1 MSISSSFAFRHSFVI
16 RHSCFVIWIQSPLAS
31 ESTSVKTGPFP
42 SPLLAICYPTLAM
55 KVIALVMLLALSS
68 SAEARVGETLDELSY
83 RYGASI
89 GHYSHDQVRFN
100 RGHIYITVHVRN
112 NHSIRE
118 DFGPEA
124 GGTLSDAQIDAILKD
139 NAKGYHWEKVGE
151 SANVVRFTRTD
162 GHARAE
168 VAKPNYQAN
177 EGRIKL
183 TTTGAELII
192 RARP

>member
-1 MSISSSFAFRHSFVI
+1 MKAIV
-16 RHSCFVIWIQSPLAS
+16 
-31 ESTSVKTGPFP
+31 
-42 SPLLAICYPTLAM
+42 LLT
-55 KVIALVMLLALSS
+55 LLALSG
-68 SAEARVGETLDELSY
+68 SAEARVGETLDQCSY

-100 RGHIYITVHVRN
+100 RGHIYITVHVRA

-124 GGTLSDAQIDAILKD
+124 GGTLSDDQIAAILKD
-139 NAKGYHWEKVGE
+139 NAKGYHWDTVGE
-151 SANVVRFTRTD
+151 TATKVNLLRTD

-183 TTTGAELII
+183 TSTGAELII

>member
-1 MSISSSFAFRHSFVI
+1 M
-16 RHSCFVIWIQSPLAS
+16 
-31 ESTSVKTGPFP
+31 K
-42 SPLLAICYPTLAM
+42 AIAILTL
-55 KVIALVMLLALSS
+55 VLSLRGL
-68 SAEARVGETLDELSY
+68 AEARIGETLDQCSY

-100 RGHIYITVHVRN
+100 RGHIYVTVHVRDH
-112 NHSIRE
+112 HSIRE
-118 DFGPEA
+118 DFAPEA
-124 GGTLSDAQIDAILKD
+124 GGTLLDAQIHAILED
-139 NAKGYHWEKVGE
+139 NAKGHNWEMVGE
-151 SANVVRFTRTD
+151 SASVVRLLRTD

-192 RARP
+192 RAR

>member
-1 MSISSSFAFRHSFVI
+1 MKAIV
-16 RHSCFVIWIQSPLAS
+16 
-31 ESTSVKTGPFP
+31 
-42 SPLLAICYPTLAM
+42 LLTL
-55 KVIALVMLLALSS
+55 VALSG
-68 SAEARVGETLDELSY
+68 SAEARVGETLDQCSY

-100 RGHIYITVHVRN
+100 RGHIYITVHVRG

-124 GGTLSDAQIDAILKD
+124 GATLSDAQIHAILED
-139 NAKGYHWEKVGE
+139 NAKGYHWDTVGE
-151 SANVVRFTRTD
+151 TATKVNLLRTD

-183 TTTGAELII
+183 TSTGAELII

>member
-1 MSISSSFAFRHSFVI
+1 MKAIAILTLVLSLSG
-16 RHSCFVIWIQSPLAS
+16 LAD
-31 ESTSVKTGPFP
+31 
-42 SPLLAICYPTLAM
+42 
-55 KVIALVMLLALSS
+55 
-68 SAEARVGETLDELSY
+68 ARVGETLDECTY
-83 RYGASI
+83 RYGSSV
-89 GHYSHDQVRFN
+89 GHYSKDQVRFN

-139 NAKGYHWEKVGE
+139 NAKGYNWEKVGE
-151 SANVVRFTRTD
+151 SASVVRLVRTD

-168 VAKPNYQAN
+168 VAKPNYQAD

-192 RARP
+192 KARP

>member
-1 MSISSSFAFRHSFVI
+1 
-16 RHSCFVIWIQSPLAS
+16 
-31 ESTSVKTGPFP
+31 
-42 SPLLAICYPTLAM
+42 M
-55 KVIALVMLLALSS
+55 KAIALLTLLALSG
-68 SAEARVGETLDELSY
+68 SAQARVGETLDQCSY

-100 RGHIYITVHVRN
+100 HGHIYITVHVRN
-112 NHSIRE
+112 HHSIRE

-124 GGTLSDAQIDAILKD
+124 GATLSDAQIHAILED
-139 NAKGYHWEKVGE
+139 NAKGYHWDIVGE
-151 SANVVRFTRTD
+151 TATKINLIRTD

>member
-1 MSISSSFAFRHSFVI
+1 MLRCEIF
-16 RHSCFVIWIQSPLAS
+16 S
-31 ESTSVKTGPFP
+31 ESATSA
-42 SPLLAICYPTLAM
+42 SARLAIYYPALAM
-55 KVIALVMLLALSS
+55 KAIALLTLLALSS
-68 SAEARVGETLDELSY
+68 SAEARVGETLDECSY

-124 GGTLSDAQIDAILKD
+124 GGTLSDAQIEAILKD

-168 VAKPNYQAN
+168 VAS
-177 EGRIKL
+177 RTIRL
-183 TTTGAELII
+183 TKAE
-192 RARP
+192 

>member
-1 MSISSSFAFRHSFVI
+1 M
-16 RHSCFVIWIQSPLAS
+16 
-31 ESTSVKTGPFP
+31 K
-42 SPLLAICYPTLAM
+42 AIAILT
-55 KVIALVMLLALSS
+55 LLALCG
-68 SAEARVGETLDELSY
+68 SAEARIGETLDQCSY
-83 RYGASI
+83 RYGSSI
-89 GHYSHDQVRFN
+89 GHISRDQVRFN
-100 RGHIYITVHVRN
+100 RGHIYSV
-112 NHSIRE
+112 RE

-124 GGTLSDAQIDAILKD
+124 GGTLSDDQIAAILKD
-139 NAKGYHWEKVGE
+139 NAAGHSWEIVGE
-151 SANVVRFTRTD
+151 TATKVNFIRTD

>member
-1 MSISSSFAFRHSFVI
+1 
-16 RHSCFVIWIQSPLAS
+16 
-31 ESTSVKTGPFP
+31 
-42 SPLLAICYPTLAM
+42 M
-55 KVIALVMLLALSS
+55 KVIALLTLLSLSGW
-68 SAEARVGETLDELSY
+68 AEARVGETLNECSY

-89 GHYSHDQVRFN
+89 GHYSYDQVRFN
-100 RGHIYITVHVRN
+100 RGHIYITVHVRDH
-112 NHSIRE
+112 HSIRE
-118 DFGPEA
+118 DFAPEA
-124 GGTLSDAQIDAILKD
+124 GSTLSDTQIHAILED
-139 NAKGYHWEKVGE
+139 NAKGHHWEMVGE
-151 SANVVRFTRTD
+151 TATKVNLSRTD

>member
-1 MSISSSFAFRHSFVI
+1 M
-16 RHSCFVIWIQSPLAS
+16 
-31 ESTSVKTGPFP
+31 K
-42 SPLLAICYPTLAM
+42 AIAILT
-55 KVIALVMLLALSS
+55 LLALCG
-68 SAEARVGETLDELSY
+68 SAEARIGETLDECSY

-100 RGHIYITVHVRN
+100 RGHIYITVHVRDH
-112 NHSIRE
+112 HSIRE
-118 DFGPEA
+118 DFAPEA
-124 GGTLSDAQIDAILKD
+124 GGTLSDAQIQAILED
-139 NAKGYHWEKVGE
+139 NAKGYHWDRAGE
-151 SANVVRFTRTD
+151 TATKINLIRTD

>member
-1 MSISSSFAFRHSFVI
+1 MKAFA
-16 RHSCFVIWIQSPLAS
+16 LA
-31 ESTSVKTGPFP
+31 T
-42 SPLLAICYPTLAM
+42 
-55 KVIALVMLLALSS
+55 LLALCA
-68 SAEARVGETLDELSY
+68 SAEARIGETLDQCSY

-89 GHYSHDQVRFN
+89 GHYARDQVRFSH
-100 RGHIYITVHVRN
+100 GHIYITVHVRG

-118 DFGPEA
+118 DFAPEA
-124 GGTLSDAQIDAILKD
+124 GGTLSDHEIAAILKD
-139 NAKGYHWEKVGE
+139 NAQDHSWEITGETATKVT
-151 SANVVRFTRTD
+151 FIRTD

-168 VAKPNYQAN
+168 AAKPNYQAN

>member
-1 MSISSSFAFRHSFVI
+1 M
-16 RHSCFVIWIQSPLAS
+16 
-31 ESTSVKTGPFP
+31 K
-42 SPLLAICYPTLAM
+42 AIAILT
-55 KVIALVMLLALSS
+55 LLALCG
-68 SAEARVGETLDELSY
+68 SAEARIGETLDQCSY
-83 RYGASI
+83 RYGSSI
-89 GHYSHDQVRFN
+89 GHISRDQVQFN
-100 RGHIYITVHVRN
+100 RGHIYITVHVRG

-139 NAKGYHWEKVGE
+139 NAKGSHWEKVGE
-151 SANVVRFTRTD
+151 TATKVNLIRTD

-183 TTTGAELII
+183 TSTGAELII

>member
-1 MSISSSFAFRHSFVI
+1 MKA
-16 RHSCFVIWIQSPLAS
+16 
-31 ESTSVKTGPFP
+31 
-42 SPLLAICYPTLAM
+42 LAILT
-55 KVIALVMLLALSS
+55 LLALSGL
-68 SAEARVGETLDELSY
+68 AEARIGETLDECGY

-89 GHYSHDQVRFN
+89 GHSSKDQVRFN
-100 RGHIYITVHVRN
+100 RGHIYITVHVRD

-139 NAKGYHWEKVGE
+139 NAKGHHWDKVGE
-151 SANVVRFTRTD
+151 TATKVNLLRTD

-168 VAKPNYQAN
+168 VAKPNYQAD

>member
-1 MSISSSFAFRHSFVI
+1 
-16 RHSCFVIWIQSPLAS
+16 
-31 ESTSVKTGPFP
+31 
-42 SPLLAICYPTLAM
+42 M
-55 KVIALVMLLALSS
+55 KAIALLTLLALSG
-68 SAEARVGETLDELSY
+68 SAQARVGETLDQCSY

-112 NHSIRE
+112 HHSIRE

-124 GGTLSDAQIDAILKD
+124 GATLSDAQIHAILED
-139 NAKGYHWEKVGE
+139 NAKGHHWDVVGE
-151 SANVVRFTRTD
+151 TATKINLIRTD

>member
-1 MSISSSFAFRHSFVI
+1 
-16 RHSCFVIWIQSPLAS
+16 
-31 ESTSVKTGPFP
+31 
-42 SPLLAICYPTLAM
+42 M
-55 KVIALVMLLALSS
+55 KAIALLTLLALSG
-68 SAEARVGETLDELSY
+68 SAEGRVGETLDQCTY

-89 GHYSHDQVRFN
+89 GHLSRDQVRFN
-100 RGHIYITVHVRN
+100 RGHIYITVHVRDH
-112 NHSIRE
+112 HSIRE
-118 DFGPEA
+118 DFSPEA
-124 GGTLSDAQIDAILKD
+124 GATLSDAQIDAILKD
-139 NAKGYHWEKVGE
+139 NAAGYSWEIVGE
-151 SANVVRFTRTD
+151 SANVVRFIRTD

>member
-1 MSISSSFAFRHSFVI
+1 
-16 RHSCFVIWIQSPLAS
+16 
-31 ESTSVKTGPFP
+31 
-42 SPLLAICYPTLAM
+42 M
-55 KVIALVMLLALSS
+55 KAIALLTLLALSG
-68 SAEARVGETLDELSY
+68 SAEARIGETLDECSY

-100 RGHIYITVHVRN
+100 RGHIYITVHVRDH
-112 NHSIRE
+112 HSIRE
-118 DFGPEA
+118 DFAPEA
-124 GGTLSDAQIDAILKD
+124 GGTLSDAQIQAILED
-139 NAKGYHWEKVGE
+139 NAKGYHWDRAGE
-151 SANVVRFTRTD
+151 TATKINLIRTD

-183 TTTGAELII
+183 AMHGAELII

>member
-1 MSISSSFAFRHSFVI
+1 MKAV
-16 RHSCFVIWIQSPLAS
+16 V
-31 ESTSVKTGPFP
+31 
-42 SPLLAICYPTLAM
+42 LLT
-55 KVIALVMLLALSS
+55 LLALSG
-68 SAEARVGETLDELSY
+68 SAEARVGETLDQCSY

-100 RGHIYITVHVRN
+100 RGHIYITVHVRG

-124 GGTLSDAQIDAILKD
+124 GATLSDAQIHAILED
-139 NAKGYHWEKVGE
+139 NAKGYHWDTVGE
-151 SANVVRFTRTD
+151 TATKVNLLRTD

>member
-1 MSISSSFAFRHSFVI
+1 MKAIAVLTLVLFLRG
-16 RHSCFVIWIQSPLAS
+16 LAD
-31 ESTSVKTGPFP
+31 
-42 SPLLAICYPTLAM
+42 
-55 KVIALVMLLALSS
+55 
-68 SAEARVGETLDELSY
+68 ARVGETLDECSY
-83 RYGASI
+83 RYGSSV
-89 GHYSHDQVRFN
+89 GHYSKDQVRFN

-139 NAKGYHWEKVGE
+139 NAKGYNWEKVGE
-151 SANVVRFTRTD
+151 SASLVRLLRTD

-183 TTTGAELII
+183 STTGAELII